1 MRDSAGC
8 GADARRGRVALS
20 TAWALQAKAW
30 SWRLGRWAG
39 WNGLPEGEVP
49 GLGPALWPYF
59 PCPDQMPGTR
69 GWAAHTLHPSH
80 PPPTHSHSV
89 ANLAAASGQCCVGLG
104 PDPLVSEDT
113 VCLNH
118 CQLQRSSAA
127 GRGLTWLLSRLS
139 SPSRL

>member
-8 GADARRGRVALS
+8 GADAR
-20 TAWALQAKAW
+20 
-30 SWRLGRWAG
+30 RWAG

-69 GWAAHTLHPSH
+69 GWAAPALRPSRPSH

-127 GRGLTWLLSRLS
+127 GWGLTWLLSRLS